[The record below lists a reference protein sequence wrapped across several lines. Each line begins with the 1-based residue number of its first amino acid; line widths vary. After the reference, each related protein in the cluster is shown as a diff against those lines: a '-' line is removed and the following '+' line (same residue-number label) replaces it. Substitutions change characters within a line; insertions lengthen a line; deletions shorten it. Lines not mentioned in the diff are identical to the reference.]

1 MAGTVPGD
9 ITLVDEVLGRI
20 VGRFTM
26 MAPNGIEP
34 PSTRETIQMRIGTL
48 VAEST
53 WAEIA
58 ELTGVPD
65 PRKDTDAVGAAFP
78 AIQAAIRGR
87 HDLTKRLMIRVWTET
102 GLTDR
107 LVDRLRPGSLHR
119 GQSEWLVWGTNAER
133 WTEEP

>member
-1 MAGTVPGD
+1 MAGTMPGG
-9 ITLVDEVLGRI
+9 IALVDEVLGRI
-20 VGRFTM
+20 VDRFTA

-48 VAEST
+48 VAEAT

-65 PRKDTDAVGAAFP
+65 PRKDTAAVGAAFP
-78 AIQAAIRGR
+78 AIQAGVRGR
-87 HDLTKRLMIRVWTET
+87 HVLTKRLMIRVWTET
-102 GLTDR
+102 GLADR
-107 LVDRLRPGSLHR
+107 LVDRLRPGSLLR
-119 GQSEWLVWGTNAER
+119 SQSEWLVWGENADR